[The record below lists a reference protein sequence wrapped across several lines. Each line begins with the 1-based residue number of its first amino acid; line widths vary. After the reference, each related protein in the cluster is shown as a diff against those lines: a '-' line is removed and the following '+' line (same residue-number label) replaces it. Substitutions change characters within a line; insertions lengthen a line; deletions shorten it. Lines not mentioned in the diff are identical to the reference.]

1 MRDINAMRTIYFSL
15 LLVFLIGP
23 HAGAEEEPNK
33 SNEESVIDE
42 ITVIGTPELITL
54 RVEIARAEDEIF
66 RIFNDL
72 NEDDD
77 YDMICE
83 NERPVGTRIARRVCR
98 ARLFREKMAEDARR
112 AMDGDVM
119 TGAMID
125 TEKHNKILQE
135 KLRSMALQ
143 SPEFAEALQK
153 RYALRQ
159 KFEQEH
165 AKKFGE

>member
-1 MRDINAMRTIYFSL
+1 MRTIYLPL
-15 LLVFLIGP
+15 LLFMLICRY
-23 HAGAEEEPNK
+23 AAADEEPGI

-42 ITVIGTPELITL
+42 ITVIGERDLLKL
-54 RVEIARAEDEIF
+54 RVEIARVEDEIF
-66 RIFNDL
+66 SIFNEL

-77 YDMICE
+77 YDMICKT
-83 NERPVGTRIARRVCR
+83 ERPVGTRIARRVCR

-119 TGAMID
+119 TGVMID

-135 KLRSMALQ
+135 KLRSMALE

-159 KFEQEH
+159 KYEQEH
-165 AKKFGE
+165 TKKFDK